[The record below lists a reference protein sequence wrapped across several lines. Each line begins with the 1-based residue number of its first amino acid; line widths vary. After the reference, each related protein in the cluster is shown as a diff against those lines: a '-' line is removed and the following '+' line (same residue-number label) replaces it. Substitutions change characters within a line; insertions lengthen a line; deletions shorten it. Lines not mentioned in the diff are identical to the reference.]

1 MGKNRLDSLFEAPAV
16 PFVQRVLQLT
26 ELLQH
31 RVARIVRDGDGRVV
45 IGRHELFDIAKA
57 VGHGVEHGA
66 VGCQRHVLLEAR
78 GAKRGRPPGTP
89 GIRRLL
95 AAKYA

>member
-1 MGKNRLDSLFEAPAV
+1 
-16 PFVQRVLQLT
+16 
-26 ELLQH
+26 
-31 RVARIVRDGDGRVV
+31 VV